1 MRIDG
6 MLQPV
11 GVAATAS
18 GLASLGGQRTDP
30 THCLSPAVPFAV
42 ADPKS
47 PSTAD
52 AGLTADDAETNVA
65 SISPLCLISC
75 YGGSDVPQAA
85 AATAEI
91 RLLGHTSSCAAT
103 MLWGPRSDVVD
114 SRAVEGCL
122 SKRNGEVFFEN
133 WVPEWEAL
141 DSAAWDGGSSS
152 LSPSASLS
160 TPPFALCGALLMP
173 LAHVDQDPLS
183 GCPAGAS
190 AEERRA
196 DVFLPHLFS
205 ADAPLLVPSLTA
217 SLAPPPAASKM
228 RCAHTELHMLR
239 QVYDGARCL
248 LVDPS
253 PGAEVFG
260 TAWDSP
266 SSPIQ
271 HLISHA

>member
-85 AATAEI
+85 ATVEI
-91 RLLGHTSSCAAT
+91 RLLGHTSSYAAT

-114 SRAVEGCL
+114 GRVVEGYP
-122 SKRNGEVFFEN
+122 SKRGEVFEN

-173 LAHVDQDPLS
+173 LAHVDQDPIS
-183 GCPAGAS
+183 GCPAGA
-190 AEERRA
+190 AMEERRA
-196 DVFLPHLFS
+196 DPFLPRLFS

-217 SLAPPPAASKM
+217 SLAPPPAESKM
-228 RCAHTELHMLR
+228 RCAHTELHILR
-239 QVYDGARCL
+239 QVCDEAGCL
-248 LVDPS
+248 LVEPS

-266 SSPIQ
+266 SAPIQ
-271 HLISHA
+271 HLISHV